1 MRTIRGQKCQARV
14 DTCKRIVY
22 SFVMIRSF
30 RHKGLA
36 RLWRGNDQSGVRAD
50 LVERLRRR
58 LRALS
63 AATSPSELNVPG
75 FDFHPLR
82 GKPKRYSIHVNGPF
96 CLTFEWIEVDA
107 WRVDLEQYH

>member
-1 MRTIRGQKCQARV
+1 M
-14 DTCKRIVY
+14 
-22 SFVMIRSF
+22 
-30 RHKGLA
+30 
-36 RLWRGNDQSGVRAD
+36 
-50 LVERLRRR
+50 ERLRRR

-96 CLTFEWIEVDA
+96 CLTFEWIEADA

>member
-1 MRTIRGQKCQARV
+1 
-14 DTCKRIVY
+14 
-22 SFVMIRSF
+22 MIRSF

-96 CLTFEWIEVDA
+96 CLTFEWIEADA
-107 WRVDLEQYH
+107 WRVELEQYH